1 MQSDQLKFHHFD
13 GFEMPEQIYKIKKS
27 NRLFLPLD
35 EKWYQLFREGK
46 KKWEL
51 RGINDIFNTRTIKE
65 GRTVELRRGYQS
77 DPLWGIITERLVVNS
92 FKEIPSTIFDK
103 TIPPAVRNDPDVM
116 AFIKNYKDKYNKF
129 ILFKIRIT
137 ERG

>member
-1 MQSDQLKFHHFD
+1 MQSDQLKLHHF
-13 GFEMPEQIYKIKKS
+13 FELPERIDRIKKN

-46 KKWEL
+46 KNWEL
-51 RGINDIFNTRTIKE
+51 RGINDIFNTKTIKE

-92 FKEIPSTIFDK
+92 FKEIPPTIFDE
-103 TIPPAVRNDPDVM
+103 TIPPSVRNDPNVM
-116 AFIKNYKDKYNKF
+116 AFVKNYKDRYDKF
-129 ILFKIRIT
+129 ILFKIRIV

>member
-1 MQSDQLKFHHFD
+1 MQSDQLKFHYFD

-35 EKWYQLFREGK
+35 EKWYQLFREGE

-92 FKEIPSTIFDK
+92 FKEIPSTIFDE
-103 TIPPAVRNDPDVM
+103 TIPPAVRNDQDVM
-116 AFIKNYKDKYNKF
+116 AFVKSYKDKYDAF
-129 ILFKIRIT
+129 ILFKIRII
-137 ERG
+137 EGG

>member
-1 MQSDQLKFHHFD
+1 MQSDQLKFHYFD

-35 EKWYQLFREGK
+35 EKWYQLFREGE

-92 FKEIPSTIFDK
+92 FKEIPSTIFDE

-116 AFIKNYKDKYNKF
+116 AFVKSYKDKYDTF
-129 ILFKIRIT
+129 ILFKIRII
-137 ERG
+137 EGG

>member
-13 GFEMPEQIYKIKKS
+13 GFVMPEQIYKIKKS

-51 RGINDIFNTRTIKE
+51 RGINDIFNTKTIKE

-77 DPLWGIITERLVVNS
+77 NPLWGIITERLVVNS
-92 FKEIPSTIFDK
+92 FKEIPSAIFEE
-103 TIPPAVRNDPDVM
+103 TIPPVVRNDPDIM
-116 AFIKNYKDKYNKF
+116 AFVKSYKDKYDNF
-129 ILFKIRIT
+129 ILFKIRII
-137 ERG
+137 EEG

>member
-1 MQSDQLKFHHFD
+1 MQSDQLRFHYFD

-92 FKEIPSTIFDK
+92 FKEIPSTIFDE

-116 AFIKNYKDKYNKF
+116 AFVKSYKDKYDTF
-129 ILFKIRIT
+129 ILFKIRII
-137 ERG
+137 EGG